1 LNNFNGE
8 FNKFKKCPH
17 CGLIWFKVVGCD
29 SVQCGKRTGIK
40 DINDILQ
47 GKDKVLK
54 SVDDLI
60 DRGWLD
66 KISDDKNILKLL
78 IKEKTKSL

>member
-1 LNNFNGE
+1 
-8 FNKFKKCPH
+8 
-17 CGLIWFKVVGCD
+17 VAVGGAIPLARD
-29 SVQCGKRTGIK
+29 GDVPGPPPERTGIK

-60 DRGWLD
+60 DRGWLN